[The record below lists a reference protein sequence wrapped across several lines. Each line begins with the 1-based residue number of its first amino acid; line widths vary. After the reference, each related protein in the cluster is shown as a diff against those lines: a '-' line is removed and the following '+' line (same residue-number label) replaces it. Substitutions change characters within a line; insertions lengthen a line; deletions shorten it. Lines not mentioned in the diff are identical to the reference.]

1 MSVDLG
7 HSKVSLGSRLHK
19 EGVAVLV
26 MNLHIGADL
35 KDDADHFLVAPAK
48 DLGSLSAAYLTTVA
62 RKLKLDTN
70 ASATFTPLRRID
82 PHLD

>member
-7 HSKVSLGSRLHK
+7 HSKVSLGGRLHK

-48 DLGSLSAAYLTTVA
+48 DLGSLSVA
-62 RKLKLDTN
+62 RKLRLETN
-70 ASATFTPLRRID
+70 ASSTFTAKNRSSFRF
-82 PHLD
+82 